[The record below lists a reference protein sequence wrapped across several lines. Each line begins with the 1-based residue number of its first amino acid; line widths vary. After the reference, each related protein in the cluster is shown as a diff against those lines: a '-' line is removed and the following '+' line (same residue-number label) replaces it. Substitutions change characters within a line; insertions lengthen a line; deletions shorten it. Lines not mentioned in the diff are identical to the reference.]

1 MAGYSNPTSSTQSV
15 YSLPVL
21 SRPEI
26 VGILA
31 EYQIISLSESDL
43 TNPNP
48 DFVANLYNSFLHFL
62 DSLEEDSSQ
71 VDFEALERFENPE
84 IYADAI
90 RPIKLYRRIKDVL
103 SEIGCP
109 ISFTFPDLIS
119 PDSSRTVK
127 FVSAIINFV
136 LHKESKFSMITP
148 YAEELGILEEECK
161 QREAKILQLRKES
174 AALNEARD
182 KEKPLVQEAEAKVK
196 ELQQKLDNLNSLQ
209 FNLRKEHKAM
219 KEKTEELENNVTRS
233 EYELIQATQENAT
246 LRSKIVHSPDKLQR
260 TLEEKKLVQMEAND
274 SGRLAFQSFQEKT
287 AILEVYTKAL
297 LKMTK
302 QLGQMQ
308 AIQEQV
314 NSAKSVEKDVK
325 QLKAKLSDDQMLEK
339 SLEAKVVE
347 NQAKAGQSDKQ
358 KLLLE
363 KEAKLR
369 REDDTRGWD
378 NAKLEAVSR
387 KHYLETRGRKIE
399 AVEAEV
405 ASIEAK
411 IKSTKGLAA
420 ATQEELLKEAEKIVN
435 ELKLYTSR
443 TAQVMSKMEV
453 LQNTG
458 PGSLS

>member
-119 PDSSRTVK
+119 PDSSRTV
-127 FVSAIINFV
+127 
-136 LHKESKFSMITP
+136 KESKFSMITP